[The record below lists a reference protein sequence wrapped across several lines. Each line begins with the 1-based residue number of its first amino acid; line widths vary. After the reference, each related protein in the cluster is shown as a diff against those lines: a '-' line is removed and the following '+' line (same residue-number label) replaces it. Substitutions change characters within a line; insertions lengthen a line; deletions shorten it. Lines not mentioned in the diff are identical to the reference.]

1 MQRNRKTNRMQTVK
15 RRASAHHKTGQL
27 INAHHKMGFLPVRA
41 ESTRFFSVVQCNRS
55 SSFERPTL
63 CQTARMLP
71 YARSAYM
78 LIYAKRD
85 RVRREPIKTVLPRD
99 EESFFFW
106 RPGWPLVARPSFL
119 RRLQNFFQNIMNI
132 GRLNPINQTIV
143 KINVIAFV
151 TILGQASEI

>member
-27 INAHHKMGFLPVRA
+27 INVHHKMGFLPVRA

-99 EESFFFW
+99 EESSFLW

-119 RRLQNFFQNIMNI
+119 RRLQNFLSKLLYHEYRKIES
-132 GRLNPINQTIV
+132 NQSNYC
-143 KINVIAFV
+143 KN
-151 TILGQASEI
+151 